1 MSSHVPRV
9 KARLSLHA
17 HRRVRGHLEGE
28 YASAQVGR
36 SMDFN
41 DLREYVRG
49 DDVKDL
55 DWKAS
60 ARTGQMLVKR
70 FVAQRKHT
78 VLLVVS
84 TGRGMAAANTLGVPK
99 RDLAVF
105 TAGLVGWLAVK
116 HGDLVGVALGDA
128 DQQRGERAA
137 GGELHL
143 ERCLAAVHDATT
155 PEAAARDLPG
165 LLRFVART
173 VRRRTLLLV
182 VCDDTEATPDL
193 VSALRRMTAQHEVLM
208 ITIGDLDPPTVPD
221 TAAPSLDVERGR
233 RLPAW
238 LRGDAALAR
247 ELAETEDAERWAFRE
262 ACARLGVV
270 HEHVADE
277 AGALSAVA
285 RLLERQRHARR
296 R

>member
-1 MSSHVPRV
+1 MTGHVPRV

-78 VLLVVS
+78 VLLAVS
-84 TGRGMAAANTLGVPK
+84 TGREMAAANAVGVPK

-105 TAGLVGWLAVK
+105 TAGLVGWLAVR
-116 HGDLVGVALGDA
+116 HGDLVALAHGDA
-128 DQQRGERAA
+128 ETQAGERAA

-143 ERCLAAVHDATT
+143 ERCLGAVHDATT
-155 PEAAARDLPG
+155 TRAAACDLPA
-165 LLRFVART
+165 LLRHVART

-182 VCDDTEATPDL
+182 VCDDTEATPAL

-208 ITIGDLDPPTVPD
+208 ITIGDLDPTVLPAE
-221 TAAPSLDVERGR
+221 AAPALDLGRGR
-233 RLPAW
+233 LLPSW
-238 LRGDAALAR
+238 VRGDDELAQQ
-247 ELAETEDAERWAFRE
+247 LAETSAAESRAFRE
-262 ACARLGVV
+262 TCASLGVV
-270 HEHVADE
+270 HEHVSDE
-277 AGALSAVA
+277 AGALAAVG